1 MKKNKSKT
9 PIADTCD
16 FIHELFVLSPLLLVA
31 GVYGWREIAKLIE
44 TL

>member
-16 FIHELFVLSPLLLVA
+16 FIYELIVLSPLLLVG
-31 GVYGWREIAKLIE
+31 GVYGWRELAKFIE